1 MFDTFLTASV
11 ETFQM
16 VIVSTVLSIMFGL
29 PMGIILVVTEKD
41 GLRPSLLLNKI
52 IGFFVNVFRSIPFII
67 LLVVLLPVTKII
79 IGTRIGTEAAMVPLT
94 IAAIPFVARIIET
107 SLKEID
113 KGVLEAARAMGASPG
128 QIIRKVFLP
137 EAMPG
142 ILLGIT
148 ITFVS
153 LIGYSAMAGAVG
165 GGGLGDLAIREGYQ
179 RNNMPVAW
187 ITVVILVIMVQLF
200 QSCGDWMTRR
210 IRKNRGLV

>member
-1 MFDTFLTASV
+1 MRQFLL
-11 ETFQM
+11 
-16 VIVSTVLSIMFGL
+16 I
-29 PMGIILVVTEKD
+29 
-41 GLRPSLLLNKI
+41 
-52 IGFFVNVFRSIPFII
+52 
-67 LLVVLLPVTKII
+67 
-79 IGTRIGTEAAMVPLT
+79 
-94 IAAIPFVARIIET
+94 ARIIET

-113 KGVLEAARAMGASPG
+113 KGVLEAARAMGASPW

-179 RNNMPVAW
+179 RDNMGVAW

-200 QSCGDWMTRR
+200 QSCGDLMTRR
-210 IRKNRGLV
+210 IQKK